1 MAAKHVLQLK
11 QEAEEADPQKTLD
24 ANSHIEDFPSR
35 SFHALSSR
43 DSRNCTVK
51 GGNNYHHI
59 DLLHHNDQNQVAL
72 PPGSRVTDFVRRGQ
86 GSKKHKYAGLNATGT
101 KSMWMSFG
109 ASGGRQFLSAF
120 CGRWNLE
127 REMTNSTRRSPPL
140 DPFME
145 ILLRKEATYVTDTLM
160 CACGVVM

>member
-24 ANSHIEDFPSR
+24 ANSHLEDFPSR

-86 GSKKHKYAGLNATGT
+86 GSYKHKYAGLNQRERSRCGCGCRLVQVAVG
-101 KSMWMSFG
+101 SFCLPFVEDG
-109 ASGGRQFLSAF
+109 IWR
-120 CGRWNLE
+120 E
-127 REMTNSTRRSPPL
+127 R
-140 DPFME
+140 
-145 ILLRKEATYVTDTLM
+145 
-160 CACGVVM
+160 

>member
-86 GSKKHKYAGLNATGT
+86 ARISTST
-101 KSMWMSFG
+101 
-109 ASGGRQFLSAF
+109 
-120 CGRWNLE
+120 LE
-127 REMTNSTRRSPPL
+127 RTQRERSRCGFRL
-140 DPFME
+140 AQVAVGSFCLPFVE
-145 ILLRKEATYVTDTLM
+145 DGIWRER
-160 CACGVVM
+160 